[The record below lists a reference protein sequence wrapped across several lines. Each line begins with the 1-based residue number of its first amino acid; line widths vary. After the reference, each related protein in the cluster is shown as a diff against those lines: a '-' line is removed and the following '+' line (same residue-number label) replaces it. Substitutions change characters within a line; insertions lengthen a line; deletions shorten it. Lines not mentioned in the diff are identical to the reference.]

1 MYTPEQIANM
11 VAERAKN
18 EVGYVGDNG
27 VNARVPNKTN
37 KFFKVLDSIK
47 GFYNGKKNGFDWCC
61 GFVDAVQ
68 LTVLGEEVMKEITY
82 HTTAGAGVNFAAV
95 QYSNKHRL
103 YDRAK
108 VGDEVFYYKEATRT
122 WQHTGIVVDVTDH
135 SFTTVEGNCSNSV
148 KTFTKE
154 YTVNDGYTHW
164 FGRPN
169 WERAAE
175 LINPKDDVL
184 PEVEQYMDTIR
195 KAVDQI
201 GVIVRKALEK

>member
-1 MYTPEQIANM
+1 MYTPKQIATM

-27 VNARVPNKTN
+27 TSARVPYKTN

-47 GFYNGKKNGFDWCC
+47 GFYNTKKNGYDWCC

-82 HTTAGAGVNFAAV
+82 HTDCGAGVGYAER
-95 QYSNKHRL
+95 QYARNNRL
-103 YDRAK
+103 YKTAE
-108 VGDEVFYYKEATRT
+108 VGDEVFYYKSATNT
-122 WQHTGIVVDVTDH
+122 WQHTGIVVAVTDH

-154 YTVNDGYTHW
+154 YTVNDGYVHW

-184 PEVEQYMDTIR
+184 PEIEQHMDAIR

-201 GVIVRKALEK
+201 GVIVRKVMGK